1 MRIRND
7 PENHGVSNE
16 RYGGSHQS
24 VTPQDRP
31 HPKSIELRR
40 DSMLRKTT
48 AGHATCQSAKLQVEC
63 QRFSASFTSLNFLT
77 DVGPKQ
83 GQTSAKMVLQY
94 TWMEPCSWDGPIFYR
109 PCWDQRVDLSPTHG
123 DARVR
128 QNYTGGQSA
137 LHLLWRCDVKTAGIK
152 GSMGRLKRYWWLT
165 RPGKLTACELEK
177 SPLLIDKSTISTG
190 PSSIA

>member
-1 MRIRND
+1 MSAMKDMEVVIKVWRHKTAPPKINWTQ
-7 PENHGVSNE
+7 E
-16 RYGGSHQS
+16 RLHA
-24 VTPQDRP
+24 
-31 HPKSIELRR
+31 E
-40 DSMLRKTT
+40 KTT

-128 QNYTGGQSA
+128 QNCTGGQSA
-137 LHLLWRCDVKTAGIK
+137 LHLLWRCDVKPP
-152 GSMGRLKRYWWLT
+152 GSKAPWGDWRGTDGL
-165 RPGKLTACELEK
+165 PGLVN
-177 SPLLIDKSTISTG
+177 
-190 PSSIA
+190 